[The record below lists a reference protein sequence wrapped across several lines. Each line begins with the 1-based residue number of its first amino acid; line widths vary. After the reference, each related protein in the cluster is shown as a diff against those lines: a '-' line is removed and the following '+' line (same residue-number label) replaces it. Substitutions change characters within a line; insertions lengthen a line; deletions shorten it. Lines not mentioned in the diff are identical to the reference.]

1 MIITHNLAHT
11 FIVLMQFKLDLCSEY
26 KTQHTLLHF
35 HQLGVGQI
43 IQQSMMMF
51 TCILLMDGVYSIH
64 IVMLLASCHLEI
76 VELSK

>member
-35 HQLGVGQI
+35 IPSVRCWTNHPAEHDDVYMYTLNEWSI
-43 IQQSMMMF
+43 F
-51 TCILLMDGVYSIH
+51 NTHCNATC
-64 IVMLLASCHLEI
+64 
-76 VELSK
+76 